1 MSTDNNE
8 KQNGTGGS
16 DVGNVGDGTS
26 TPATAPSP
34 NSTQAH
40 SSEEAA
46 IAKMLAEKCL
56 DHFHEAMKNEINRLW
71 QRSIFLATFLVLIF
85 VGYGNVLMRLF
96 DSECG
101 CGFDDGYVCVD
112 FRLNLAC
119 VVIALL
125 GVLFSSL
132 WIMMAKGSK
141 AWQEKYERT
150 LYCFINGVKR
160 KYPKIKELTKLGFAH
175 GFLKGVENKGFNNWL
190 CSVKAGAYSASK
202 INVAIGIVSGVFWV
216 IVGSVH
222 SALLPPSFGR
232 VILNF
237 MSEFVQLRWFSPV
250 VFVIVSVV
258 LVLILRRWNK
268 SSVIQKKQD
277 KEEKRRKKN
286 KARRDRYK
294 AKLKE
299 NSFPEKK
306 DSHED
311 K

>member
-1 MSTDNNE
+1 MGDNE
-8 KQNGTGGS
+8 KQNTDGNAGGNA
-16 DVGNVGDGTS
+16 DAGTS

-34 NSTQAH
+34 NSAQAH

-46 IAKMLAEKCL
+46 IAKTLAENGL

-96 DSECG
+96 DSECR
-101 CGFDDGYVCVD
+101 CGFDDVYVCVD

-119 VVIALL
+119 VTIALL

-160 KYPKIKELTKLGFAH
+160 KYPKIKELAKLGFAH

-190 CSVKAGAYSASK
+190 CSVKSGAYSASK

-216 IVGSVH
+216 IVGIVH

-232 VILNF
+232 VTLNF
-237 MSEFVQLRWFSPV
+237 MSEFVQSRWFAPV
-250 VFVIVSVV
+250 VFVVVSVV
-258 LVLILRRWNK
+258 LVLILRWWNK

-286 KARRDRYK
+286 KARRDRRK
-294 AKLKE
+294 AKLE
-299 NSFPEKK
+299 ESSFPEKK

>member
-8 KQNGTGGS
+8 KPDGTDGDAGGNA
-16 DVGNVGDGTS
+16 DAGTS

-46 IAKMLAEKCL
+46 IAKTLAEKCL

-101 CGFDDGYVCVD
+101 CGFDDVYVCVD

-150 LYCFINGVKR
+150 LYRFIEGVKR
-160 KYPKIKELTKLGFAH
+160 KYPEIGELAKLGFAH
-175 GFLKGVENKGFNNWL
+175 GFLRGVKDKDFSNCL

-202 INVAIGIVSGVFWV
+202 INVCIGIISGVFWG
-216 IVGSVH
+216 IVGIVH
-222 SALLPPSFGR
+222 SSLLPPSFGR

-237 MSEFVQLRWFSPV
+237 MSEFVQSRWFAPV
-250 VFVIVSVV
+250 VFIIVSVV
-258 LVLILRRWNK
+258 FVLILRWWNK
-268 SSVIQKKQD
+268 SSVIQEKQE
-277 KEEKRRKKN
+277 EEKN
-286 KARRDRYK
+286 
-294 AKLKE
+294 
-299 NSFPEKK
+299 EKK
-306 DSHED
+306 DSNEN